1 MKISNWFEQFNTFSQ
16 QQTKLYSL
24 STGYTAE
31 VCDDINFHQVKKN
44 NVDGDKLIVS
54 TTIDMTI
61 AGKNLITVADDTD
74 VLVMLLHFWN
84 SEMGNISNIS

>member
-1 MKISNWFEQFNTFSQ
+1 M
-16 QQTKLYSL
+16 
-24 STGYTAE
+24 
-31 VCDDINFHQVKKN
+31 CDDINFHQVKKN

-84 SEMGNISNIS
+84 SEMGNISNVS

>member
-31 VCDDINFHQVKKN
+31 VCDEINFHQVKKN
-44 NVDGDKLIVS
+44 NDDGDELTVF

-61 AGKNLITVADDTD
+61 AGKNVITVTDDTY
-74 VLVMLLHFWN
+74 VLVMLLQFWN